1 MKAMVIKLTVIYKA
15 DLNDANSLDAL
26 QNLENECG
34 QTKSLITAIEDFISS
49 SSTRLHG
56 TSWDSVRSKLSL
68 YLNALNLR
76 YSIASSLAGDITKAN
91 NSLLSYMGMYGE
103 LDTQY
108 LGELDR
114 LRAQYKNNLYNA
126 RAKYQSMM
134 NQTADNPTVK
144 EDTSSILGE
153 INKYSSLIKELD
165 DKIDK
170 IEGLEMADISA
181 YSTLVS
187 AITNLASYQSQVSAI
202 IPSSNITSD
211 MI

>member
-1 MKAMVIKLTVIYKA
+1 MTVLYKA
-15 DLNDANSLDAL
+15 DLNSANNIDAL
-26 QNLENECG
+26 KDLENECN
-34 QTKSLITAIEDFISS
+34 QTKALITAIEDFISS
-49 SSTRLHG
+49 SKTKLKGS
-56 TSWDSVRSKLSL
+56 SWDLVRTKLSA
-68 YLNALNLR
+68 YLGVLRLR
-76 YSIASSLAGDITKAN
+76 YNIASSLAGDITKAN

-187 AITNLASYQSQVSAI
+187 AITNLVSYQSKVSAI